1 MGSNW
6 RKKLIIRVDA
16 NDTVGYGHYYR
27 CLSIALMLSGDWDIT
42 FAVSS
47 PSEFLKM
54 NIQENGFK
62 YRLVESHEYVDP
74 DSKDEETEVQFDLSK
89 ILTDEYQCVLVD
101 GYFFG
106 KSYFEQLSKFSQTI
120 YTIIDSTDQVI
131 SADVI
136 INSAPQAKDI
146 DYNSFNANYL
156 ALGTKYLML
165 RPEFIKASSEP
176 IKQRRG
182 SKLLICFGGADH
194 FRLTKNVARLS
205 LTLNSFDEIHLIS
218 KIGNSSNDFVEL
230 IRENKNLFVH
240 YNLSAKQIVTLMRT
254 CSLAILPSS
263 GLLYEAIACGLPVVT
278 CWYAENQKPLH
289 DFLVEFG
296 NFPTFGYVKGGISI
310 KKLRDKLISDDI
322 FKFSQM
328 YLDIRRDM
336 KEAPHNY
343 LKLFE
348 RQMQTHS

>member
-1 MGSNW
+1 MSSNW

-16 NDTVGYGHYYR
+16 NDTIGYGHYYR
-27 CLSIALMLSGDWDIT
+27 CLSIALMLSGYWDIT
-42 FAVSS
+42 FAVSA

-54 NIQENGFK
+54 NIQDNGFK
-62 YRLVESHEYVDP
+62 YRLVESYRYVDP
-74 DSKDEETEVQFDLSK
+74 DSRGEETEVPFDLSK
-89 ILTDEYQCVLVD
+89 ILTDEYQSVLVD

-120 YTIIDSTDQVI
+120 YTISDNTDQII

-136 INSAPQAKDI
+136 INSAPQAKVK
-146 DYNSFNANYL
+146 DYDSFNAQYF

-165 RPEFIKASSEP
+165 RPEFILASSEP
-176 IKQRRG
+176 IKQRLS

-194 FRLTKNVARLS
+194 FRLTEKVTRLS

-218 KIGNSSNDFVEL
+218 RIGNSPKNFAEL
-230 IRENKNLFVH
+230 IRDNENLIVH
-240 YNLSAKQIVTLMRT
+240 YNLSANQIVTLMRT

-278 CWYAENQKPLH
+278 CWYAKNQKSLH
-289 DFLVEFG
+289 DFLVEQG
-296 NFPTFGYVKGGISI
+296 NFPTFGYVKDGISI
-310 KKLRDKLISDDI
+310 KKLKDKLISDDV
-322 FKFSQM
+322 FKFTQM
-328 YLDIRRDM
+328 YLDIRRDI

-348 RQMQTHS
+348 GQM